1 MLFKQS
7 LSVFLLLIPTWSWP
21 LTKYKSIYISQR
33 FPGTS
38 FAWVSSLLLNQP
50 FCNLINSAGFQAA
63 LLLLERFVFN
73 DFLFPFKAS
82 ERIFCRLPS
91 ACIEESDRSTPKL
104 SLDVIVIRVA
114 GCLRCFCS
122 NGRDEGWERS
132 WSLVAGVYLLIRA
145 VTLSASAA
153 PLSSKRLCHLSLC
166 CLPKP
171 CAHKHTWLNT
181 SHWILIMAPVIFLGN
196 YLPGLPLVVLA
207 VKPEWEWSA
216 ASFCL
221 VLFNIPQSHSSP
233 CCCHFGADQFR

>member
-1 MLFKQS
+1 MEESCFLKKKS
-7 LSVFLLLIPTWSWP
+7 LSVFLLLIPTWSWS
-21 LTKYKSIYISQR
+21 LTKYKTIYISQR

-38 FAWVSSLLLNQP
+38 FAWASSSLLNQP
-50 FCNLINSAGFQAA
+50 SCNLINSAGFEAA

-73 DFLFPFKAS
+73 DFFFFPFKAS

-91 ACIEESDRSTPKL
+91 ACIEESDCSTPKL
-104 SLDVIVIRVA
+104 SLDVIVTRVA

-122 NGRDEGWERS
+122 NGQNEGWEWS
-132 WSLVAGVYLLIRA
+132 GSLVAAVYLLIRA
-145 VTLSASAA
+145 VTLTASAG
-153 PLSSKRLCHLSLC
+153 PLSSKRLRHLSLC

-207 VKPEWEWSA
+207 VEPVRAERSLLLPC
-216 ASFCL
+216 SF
-221 VLFNIPQSHSSP
+221 
-233 CCCHFGADQFR
+233 